1 MKYDVKLQESN
12 LGIQVLFQS
21 GMLSLKVVDLAA
33 VCAVAVVYSD
43 DGLRGKLYIG
53 GMVKIKHK
61 RMEK

>member
-33 VCAVAVVYSD
+33 VCTVAVVYSD
-43 DGLRGKLYIG
+43 DDLRGKLYIG
-53 GMVKIKHK
+53 
-61 RMEK
+61 